1 MDNLAPVGDPPEQG
15 TNPPDMEREVN
26 PPVVASPPARPEPP
40 PLAFYRRGTHLIKKR
55 PGHGVRKGPRTLP
68 PTPAEEEQVARL
80 AAAGIAK
87 MHIQKSLRLSQ
98 EMVNTILGMP
108 HVQEFMQQVREATRA
123 ITLAGIQQTQ
133 VKAMDWLEQ
142 TVDAKDARA
151 FDVVSRGVL
160 SLEKTAASASGESRP
175 NVQVAVIN
183 QQTESA
189 EVQALIRALA
199 Q

>member
-1 MDNLAPVGDPPEQG
+1 MDNLAQVGDPPEQG
-15 TNPPDMEREVN
+15 TNPPDTEREVT
-26 PPVVASPPARPEPP
+26 PPVVAPPPARPEPP

-108 HVQEFMQQVREATRA
+108 HVQEFMQQ
-123 ITLAGIQQTQ
+123 TQ